1 MAYSEALA
9 SRVRDVL
16 TDRFEVTERKMFGA
30 LAFMVNGNMVCGVT
44 RNEVMLRVGAE
55 EYADALRQP
64 GARPM
69 EMGKRTMKS
78 MVVVDGSELTDDD
91 LADRVNA
98 CARFASGLLPK

>member
-98 CARFASGLLPK
+98 CARFVSTLPAK